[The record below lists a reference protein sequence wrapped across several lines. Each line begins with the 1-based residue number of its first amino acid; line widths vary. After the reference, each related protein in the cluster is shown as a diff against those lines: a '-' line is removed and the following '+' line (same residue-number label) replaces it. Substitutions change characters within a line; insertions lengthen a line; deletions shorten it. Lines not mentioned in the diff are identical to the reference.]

1 MKKHFLIYGH
11 GGSYNH
17 GCEAIVKCTI
27 KFLREIVPDC
37 FITLSTHF
45 PEQDKEFALDAD
57 EFIARNLEGKTN
69 EEIYAPTLDK
79 ITPDTTVI
87 HTGGD
92 NYCYVNWQRY
102 AMINRVAKERGCK
115 SILWGCSIDEDL
127 IDDEMFDALQK
138 HDLICARECITYDA
152 LIKRGLKNVCKVS
165 DIAFDLEAE
174 PIDVPLSNYIAIN
187 LSPLV
192 YRKNEKIS
200 LAVQNLIGFILEE
213 TDYNIA
219 LVPHVVVSV
228 DNDYEILSSLNFKD
242 SGRVQLFSDKLS
254 ASQYKYII
262 SKAELCVA
270 ARTHA
275 TIAAYSSCVPTLAIG
290 YSTKARGIA
299 ADLGFSEYVVDIKDE
314 NINDRLL
321 TRFRKMLVEKN
332 EMKKRLER
340 QMPAYKEK
348 VFHENF
354 ISFLKISEG
363 EEVLG

>member
-1 MKKHFLIYGH
+1 MGKHFLIYGH

-27 KFLREIVPDC
+27 KFLREIVPNC

-45 PEQDKEFALDAD
+45 PEQDREYGIDAD
-57 EFIARNLEGKTN
+57 EFVARNPDGKTN
-69 EEIYAPTLDK
+69 EEVYASTLDK
-79 ITPDTTVI
+79 ITSDTTVI

-115 SILWGCSIDEDL
+115 TVLWGCSIDEDL
-127 IDDEMFDALQK
+127 VDDEMFDALQQ

-165 DIAFDLEAE
+165 DIAFNLEPE
-174 PIDVPLSNYIAIN
+174 PVDVMLSNYVAIN
-187 LSPLV
+187 FSPLV
-192 YRKNEKIS
+192 YRKNEKVS
-200 LAVQNLIGFILEE
+200 AAVQNLINYILKE

-228 DNDYEILSSLNFKD
+228 DNDYEILSSLKFEEFE
-242 SGRVQLFSDKLS
+242 RVQLFSDKLS

-299 ADLGFSEYVVDIKDE
+299 TDLGFSEYVVDIMNEDISKE
-314 NINDRLL
+314 LL
-321 TRFRKMLVEKN
+321 SRFEMMVEDKN
-332 EMKKRLER
+332 VLRQKLCFQMEEYKRQTHPKTVSLFLEE
-340 QMPAYKEK
+340 A
-348 VFHENF
+348 
-354 ISFLKISEG
+354 
-363 EEVLG
+363 